1 MLQLVFNDAEKKTL
15 SFALKI
21 FRYNHKVDSL
31 SLAISGFQNGQ
42 STHRIACEEADSWL
56 AVVNAMTLNEV
67 NMWDKAMNVKPPGH
81 PSLLFLLHTV
91 L

>member
-1 MLQLVFNDAEKKTL
+1 MKKHGGSSCLKALTMFVPYPLNASVSFQRCRKKTL

-67 NMWDKAMNVKPPGH
+67 NM
-81 PSLLFLLHTV
+81 
-91 L
+91 